1 MLCRDHPEKKLDF
14 TISRKNE
21 IIHIPVT
28 PALAADGTGRIGV
41 SLAVNAKI
49 VRKAANGI
57 GESLTLAGKEF
68 GRLTSIVVGGMLSP
82 EPPCQYAAQA
92 GAFIEQT

>member
-14 TISRKNE
+14 TVSRKGE

-49 VRKAANGI
+49 VRKATNGI

-68 GRLTSIVVGGMLSP
+68 GRLASIVVGGMFLQSP
-82 EPPCQYAAQA
+82 PVKMQR
-92 GAFIEQT
+92 EQEL